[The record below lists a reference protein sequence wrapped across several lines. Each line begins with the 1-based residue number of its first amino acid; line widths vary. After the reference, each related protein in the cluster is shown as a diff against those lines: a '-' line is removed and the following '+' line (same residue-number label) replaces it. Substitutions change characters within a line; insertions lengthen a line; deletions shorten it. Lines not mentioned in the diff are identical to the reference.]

1 MNMGIMDAIVLAK
14 SIASGDLERYAK
26 QRHADASDWVRL
38 NRRISTI
45 ALDSTVTTTQTL
57 VSGQSILVDGSGTN
71 TGSIIVSPISAI
83 SVPNATSAG
92 AITNSGSISGAS
104 FGIYASSSTLWMVT
118 PGSPRIDS
126 IGDIGFTSIKNI
138 SSQKQI

>member
-1 MNMGIMDAIVLAK
+1 MVVGENAK
-14 SIASGDLERYAK
+14 SQGKGASNKKPLVNALTAALLALGGSNALA
-26 QRHADASDWVRL
+26 ADIL
-38 NRRISTI
+38 I
-45 ALDSTVTTTQTL
+45 TTPTTDQVVL
-57 VSGQSILVDGSGTN
+57 GNDQSILVDGSGTN
-71 TGSIIVSPISAI
+71 TSSIIVSPISAI

-118 PGSPRIDS
+118 PGRPRIDS
-126 IGDIGFTSIKNI
+126 IGDIGITSIKNV

>member
-45 ALDSTVTTTQTL
+45 ALDST
-57 VSGQSILVDGSGTN
+57 
-71 TGSIIVSPISAI
+71 
-83 SVPNATSAG
+83 
-92 AITNSGSISGAS
+92 
-104 FGIYASSSTLWMVT
+104 ASSLRLRRIITTVLPILAKVMGPPTTSQYGFLNR
-118 PGSPRIDS
+118 PGF
-126 IGDIGFTSIKNI
+126 GGGFI
-138 SSQKQI
+138 S